1 MFRPATPLGQR
12 SRGAVYH
19 IAGTINTVSELDW
32 TAGLLA
38 APADFRRIVDS
49 ARRLLSILTTI
60 VTARSHRRS
69 SRLRQ
74 QLVPMRQGDP

>member
-12 SRGAVYH
+12 PRGALYH

-38 APADFRRIVDS
+38 APADFRRIGDS

-60 VTARSHRRS
+60 VTDRSHQ
-69 SRLRQ
+69 RLETTSQSVTVR
-74 QLVPMRQGDP
+74 

>member
-1 MFRPATPLGQR
+1 MLRPATPLGKR
-12 SRGAVYH
+12 TCGAVHH
-19 IAGTINTVSELDW
+19 ITRTINPVSELDR
-32 TAGLLA
+32 TPRLLA
-38 APADFRRIVDS
+38 APADLRRIGDS

-60 VTARSHRRS
+60 ATAGSHQKS